1 MHFKQTVWS
10 QRKNGYSQSRLTQRG
25 ASPIFKENMMNNFRF
40 EVRRNGLC
48 IFTSAPMSED
58 DALEQASLREKDE
71 IGITAEVYEDDNQ
84 DCGNY
89 HPYGDPQ
96 I

>member
-1 MHFKQTVWS
+1 
-10 QRKNGYSQSRLTQRG
+10 
-25 ASPIFKENMMNNFRF
+25 
-40 EVRRNGLC
+40 
-48 IFTSAPMSED
+48 MSED

-89 HPYGDPQ
+89 HPYGDPHL
-96 I
+96 

>member
-1 MHFKQTVWS
+1 MATYQFQLGMRTN
-10 QRKNGYSQSRLTQRG
+10 QPNGAQAPS
-25 ASPIFKENMMNNFRF
+25 FKENMMNNFRF
-40 EVRRNGLC
+40 EVRRNGFC

-58 DALEQASLREKDE
+58 AALKQASLREKDE

-89 HPYGDPQ
+89 HPYGDPHL
-96 I
+96 

>member
-1 MHFKQTVWS
+1 
-10 QRKNGYSQSRLTQRG
+10 
-25 ASPIFKENMMNNFRF
+25 
-40 EVRRNGLC
+40 
-48 IFTSAPMSED
+48 MSED